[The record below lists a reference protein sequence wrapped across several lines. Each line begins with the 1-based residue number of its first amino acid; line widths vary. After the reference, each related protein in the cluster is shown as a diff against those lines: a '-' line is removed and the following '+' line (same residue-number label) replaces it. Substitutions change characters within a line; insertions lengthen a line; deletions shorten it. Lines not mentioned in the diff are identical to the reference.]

1 LIKKTNKAMISN
13 AFTTKFILTAAGL
26 FFVLAVRAQTR
37 INGEVTGPL
46 GDAVPGAHVR
56 IKGFRSGTV
65 ADSLGKFDFTT
76 TQRGSQTLIV
86 SSLGFKAHQQPI
98 SITDSTL
105 TLSITLDDA
114 VNTLE
119 AVTVSA
125 GSFEASDKAKG
136 ASLTPIDA
144 YTVAGNGGDISNALR
159 SLPGAQQVGER
170 EGLFVRGGTN
180 DETRM
185 FVDGTLMKNP
195 NYAAVPGIMQPAR
208 INLFL
213 FKGVLFN
220 TGGYSALYG
229 QAMSSA
235 LILESIDLPEKS
247 SANFSV
253 FPSNLGAGFQHLSGS
268 GRSSYGGGLAYSNQR
283 LYNHVVPQRPDYYHG
298 PEYAS
303 ANANIRFKTGKTGM
317 LKGYIAFA
325 ESNIGMRNPDI
336 DSSSLRSGFRLKN
349 PNIYGTVSYRT
360 DLGNDWRLDAGIA
373 YTFDKNIVHNRLLS
387 ASSESVTIPYAPFS
401 SKNSDI
407 TLRSHFA
414 QGRAVLTRNF
424 DRNQALRFGGETFY
438 FHDVQ
443 DYNGA
448 VMPLRDQLSAFFIES
463 DLHIGEHIAFRP
475 GLRGEYS
482 SLLHKAVIAPRASL
496 GYRLGTGSQLNLAYG
511 VFYQKPDNRYL
522 FQNRHLGFSRSEHY
536 VLNYSKKANN
546 RFFRTEIYYKKYQ
559 DLVKTFPGTTLG
571 GEGYAQG
578 LELFWRDKKTVR
590 NLDYWLTYTYLDTK
604 RDYLDY
610 PQRIRPSFT
619 SPHTFT
625 IAVKRFFQGIS
636 TNVNVSYSHAAGRP
650 YYDIRPG
657 SDAGTRIYDSGT
669 ARPYNVL
676 NLHVSK
682 MMTFFKKSK
691 FRDYSGFAI
700 GANNVLG
707 TRQVFGYN
715 YAYNGQ
721 FRTPVTLPATRFYFV
736 GVFMSL
742 GIDRTEDLLDGS

>member
-1 LIKKTNKAMISN
+1 MISN

-26 FFVLAVRAQTR
+26 FFALAVRAQTR

-46 GDAVPGAHVR
+46 GEAVPGAHVR
-56 IKGFRSGTV
+56 IKGSRSGAV

-76 TQRGSQTLIV
+76 TQRGTQTLIV
-86 SSLGFKAHQQPI
+86 SSLGFKTQQQPI
-98 SITDSTL
+98 SIADSTL

-114 VNTLE
+114 ANTLD

-195 NYAAVPGIMQPAR
+195 NYASVPGIMQPAR

-253 FPSNLGAGFQHLSGS
+253 FPSNLGAGFQHLSKS

-283 LYNHVVPQRPDYYHG
+283 LYNRVVPQRPDYYHG
-298 PEYAS
+298 PEYTS
-303 ANANIRFKTGKTGM
+303 ANANIRLKTGKNGM
-317 LKGYIAFA
+317 FKGYIAFA
-325 ESNIGMRNPDI
+325 ESNIGMRNPDV
-336 DSSSLRSGFRLKN
+336 DSSSLRSSFRLEN

-360 DLGNDWRLDAGIA
+360 DLGNDWRLDAGMA
-373 YTFDKNIVHNRLLS
+373 YTFDKNRVHNRLLS
-387 ASSESVTIPYAPFS
+387 ENSEPVALPNAPFS
-401 SKNSDI
+401 TKNSDI

-414 QGRAVLTRNF
+414 QGRAVLTRDF

-438 FHDVQ
+438 FYDVQ
-443 DYNGA
+443 DYNGT
-448 VMPLRDQLSAFFIES
+448 VTPLRDQLSAVFIET
-463 DLHIGEHIAFRP
+463 DLHIGEHLAFRP
-475 GLRGEYS
+475 GLRAEYS
-482 SLLHKAVIAPRASL
+482 SLLNKAVVAPRASL

-511 VFYQKPDNRYL
+511 VFYQKPENRYL
-522 FQNRHLGFSRSEHY
+522 FQNRQLGFSRSAHY

-546 RFFRTEIYYKKYQ
+546 RFFRTEIYYKKYK
-559 DLVKTFPGTTLG
+559 DLVRTFPGTTLG

-657 SDAGTRIYDSGT
+657 GDAGTRIYDSGT

-682 MMTFFKKSK
+682 MMTFFKKSRIK
-691 FRDYSGFAI
+691 DYSGFAF

-742 GIDRTEDLLDGS
+742 GIDRTEDLLNQNQ

>member
-1 LIKKTNKAMISN
+1 MISN
-13 AFTTKFILTAAGL
+13 AFTSRLILTAGSLLVAFAAL
-26 FFVLAVRAQTR
+26 AQTR
-37 INGEVTGPL
+37 IKGEVTSPL
-46 GDAVPGAHVR
+46 GEPVPGAHVR
-56 IKGFRSGTV
+56 IKGSPSGSV

-76 TQRGSQTLIV
+76 ARRGSQTLLV
-86 SSLGFKAHQQPI
+86 SSLGFKTSQQPV
-98 SITDSTL
+98 TLADSAI

-114 VNTLE
+114 ANTLE
-119 AVTVSA
+119 AVTISA

-170 EGLFVRGGTN
+170 EGLFVRGGTS

-195 NYAAVPGIMQPAR
+195 NYASVPGIMQPAR

-253 FPSNLGAGFQHLSGS
+253 FPSNLGAGFQHLSKS
-268 GRSSYGGGLAYSNQR
+268 GRSSYGGGLAYSNQA
-283 LYNHVVPQRPDYYHG
+283 LYNKLVPQRPDYYRG
-298 PEYAS
+298 PEYTS
-303 ANANIRFKTGKTGM
+303 ANANIRLKTGKTGM
-317 LKGYIAFA
+317 LKGYVAFA
-325 ESNIGMRNPDI
+325 ESNIGMRNPDV
-336 DSSSLRSGFRLKN
+336 DSASLRSDFRLKN
-349 PNIYGTVSYRT
+349 PNIYGTISYRT
-360 DLGNDWRLDAGIA
+360 DIGTDWRLDAGIA
-373 YTFDKNIVHNRLLS
+373 YTFDKNTIRNRLLS
-387 ASSESVTIPYAPFS
+387 ERDEPVSSPIAPFAA
-401 SKNSDI
+401 KNSDI

-414 QGRAVLTRNF
+414 QGRAVLTRSF
-424 DRNQALRFGGETFY
+424 ERNQALRFGGETFY

-443 DYNGA
+443 YYNGLA
-448 VMPLRDQLSAFFIES
+448 TPLHDQLSAVFVETDIH
-463 DLHIGEHIAFRP
+463 LGEHVALRP

-482 SLLHKAVIAPRASL
+482 SLLRKAVLAPRASV
-496 GYRLGTGSQLNLAYG
+496 GYRLGVGSQLNLAYG
-511 VFYQKPDNRYL
+511 VFYQKPENRYL
-522 FQNRHLGFSRSEHY
+522 FQTRQLGFSRAEHY

-546 RFFRTEIYYKKYQ
+546 RFFRTEVYYKKYRN
-559 DLVKTFPGTTLG
+559 LVKTFPGISLNG
-571 GEGYAQG
+571 NGYAQG
-578 LELFWRDKKTVR
+578 LEIFWRDKKTVR

-604 RDYLDY
+604 RNYLDY
-610 PQRIRPSFT
+610 PESIRPSFT

-625 IAVKRFFQGIS
+625 IAVKRFFQEIS
-636 TNVNVSYSHAAGRP
+636 TNVNVSYSYAAGRP
-650 YYDIRPG
+650 YYDIRAG
-657 SDAGTRIYDSGT
+657 SGDGTRIYDSGT

-682 MMTFFKKSK
+682 MMSFFKKSK
-691 FRDYSGFAI
+691 FKDYSGVAF
-700 GANNVLG
+700 GANNILG
-707 TRQVFGYN
+707 TKQVFGYN
-715 YAYNGQ
+715 YAYNGN
-721 FRTPVTLPATRFYFV
+721 FKTPITLPATRFFFV

-742 GIDRTEDLLDGS
+742 GIDRTEDLLDQSQ

>member
-1 LIKKTNKAMISN
+1 MISN
-13 AFTTKFILTAAGL
+13 AFTTKLILTATGL
-26 FFVLAVRAQTR
+26 LFALAAPAQTR
-37 INGEVTGPL
+37 ITGEVMGPL

-56 IKGFRSGTV
+56 MKGPRVGTV

-76 TQRGSQTLIV
+76 TLRGSQTLIV
-86 SSLGFKAHQQPI
+86 SSLGFKTYQQTVT
-98 SITDSTL
+98 ITDSTL

-114 VNTLE
+114 AKNLD

-159 SLPGAQQVGER
+159 ALPGAQQVGER

-180 DETRM
+180 EETRM

-195 NYAAVPGIMQPAR
+195 NYATVPGIMQPAR

-247 SANFSV
+247 SANFSL
-253 FPSNLGAGFQHLSGS
+253 FPSNLGAGFQHLSKS

-283 LYNHVVPQRPDYYHG
+283 LYNKVVPQRPDYYRG
-298 PEYAS
+298 PEYTS
-303 ANANIRFKTGKTGM
+303 ANANIRLKAGKTGM
-317 LKGYIAFA
+317 LKAYVAFA
-325 ESNIGMRNPDI
+325 ESNIGMRNPDV
-336 DSSSLRSGFRLKN
+336 DSASLRSDFRLKN

-360 DLGNDWRLDAGIA
+360 DLGTDWRLDAGIA
-373 YTFDKNIVHNRLLS
+373 YTFDKNTVHNRLLS
-387 ASSESVTIPYAPFS
+387 GNSEPVAIPYDPFS
-401 SKNSDI
+401 TKNNDI

-424 DRNQALRFGGETFY
+424 DRDQALRFGGETFY

-448 VMPLRDQLSAFFIES
+448 VIPLNDQLSAVFVES
-463 DLHIGEHIAFRP
+463 DLHIGEHLAFRP

-482 SLLHKAVIAPRASL
+482 SFLRKAVIAPRASL
-496 GYRLGTGSQLNLAYG
+496 GYRLGIGSQLNLAYG
-511 VFYQKPDNRYL
+511 VFYQKPENPYL
-522 FQNRHLGFSRSEHY
+522 FQNQHLGFSRSEHY

-546 RFFRTEIYYKKYQ
+546 RFFRTEVYYKRYR
-559 DLVKTFPGTTLG
+559 DLVTTFPGITLG
-571 GEGYAQG
+571 GDGHAQG

-604 RDYLDY
+604 RKYLDY
-610 PQRIRPSFT
+610 PQQIRPSFT

-625 IAVKRFFQGIS
+625 VAVKRFFQGIS
-636 TNVNVSYSHAAGRP
+636 TNVNVSYSYAAGRP
-650 YYDIRPG
+650 YYDIRAG

-669 ARPYNVL
+669 TRPYNVL

-682 MMTFFKKSK
+682 MMTFFRKSK
-691 FRDYSGFAI
+691 FKDYSGFAF

-742 GIDRTEDLLDGS
+742 GIDRTEDLLDQSQ

>member
-1 LIKKTNKAMISN
+1 MISN
-13 AFTTKFILTAAGL
+13 AFKTRFILTAAGL

-46 GDAVPGAHVR
+46 GEAVPGAHVR
-56 IKGFRSGTV
+56 IKGSRYGAV
-65 ADSLGKFDFTT
+65 VDSLGKFDFTT
-76 TQRGSQTLIV
+76 TQRGTQTLIV
-86 SSLGFKAHQQPI
+86 SSLGFKTQQQPI
-98 SITDSTL
+98 SIGDSTL

-114 VNTLE
+114 ANTLD

-195 NYAAVPGIMQPAR
+195 NYASVPGIMQPAR

-247 SANFSV
+247 SANFSL
-253 FPSNLGAGFQHLSGS
+253 FPSNLGAGFQHLSKS

-283 LYNHVVPQRPDYYHG
+283 LYNRVVPQRPDYYHG
-298 PEYAS
+298 PEYTS
-303 ANANIRFKTGKTGM
+303 ANANIRLKTGKNGM
-317 LKGYIAFA
+317 FKGYIAFA
-325 ESNIGMRNPDI
+325 ESNIGMRNPDV
-336 DSSSLRSGFRLKN
+336 DSSSLRSSFRLEN

-360 DLGNDWRLDAGIA
+360 DLGNDWRLDAGMA
-373 YTFDKNIVHNRLLS
+373 YTFDKNRVHNRLLS
-387 ASSESVTIPYAPFS
+387 ENSEPVALPNAPFS
-401 SKNSDI
+401 TKNSDI

-414 QGRAVLTRNF
+414 QGRAVLTRDF

-438 FHDVQ
+438 FYDVQ
-443 DYNGA
+443 DYNGT
-448 VMPLRDQLSAFFIES
+448 VTPLRDQLSAVFIET
-463 DLHIGEHIAFRP
+463 DLHIGEHLAFRP
-475 GLRGEYS
+475 GLRAEYS
-482 SLLHKAVIAPRASL
+482 SLLNKAVVAPRASL

-511 VFYQKPDNRYL
+511 VFYQKPENRYL
-522 FQNRHLGFSRSEHY
+522 FQNRQLGFSRSAHY

-546 RFFRTEIYYKKYQ
+546 RFFRTEIYYKKYK
-559 DLVKTFPGTTLG
+559 DLVRTFPGTTLG

-657 SDAGTRIYDSGT
+657 GDAGTRIYDSGT

-682 MMTFFKKSK
+682 MMTFFKKSRIK
-691 FRDYSGFAI
+691 DYSGFAF

-742 GIDRTEDLLDGS
+742 GIDRTEDLLNQNQ

>member
-1 LIKKTNKAMISN
+1 MISN
-13 AFTTKFILTAAGL
+13 AFTTKLIMTACGL
-26 FFVLAVRAQTR
+26 LLALAVQAQTHIR
-37 INGEVTGPL
+37 GEVTGPL
-46 GDAVPGAHVR
+46 GEAVPGAGIR
-56 IKGFRSGTV
+56 IKGSRTGTV
-65 ADSLGKFDFTT
+65 ADSLGHFDFTT
-76 TQRGSQTLIV
+76 TQRGNQTLLV
-86 SSLGFKAHQQPI
+86 SSLGFKTHQQSI
-98 SITDSTL
+98 SLTDSAL
-105 TLSITLDDA
+105 AISITLDDA
-114 VNTLE
+114 ANTLD

-170 EGLFVRGGTN
+170 EGLFVRGGTS

-195 NYAAVPGIMQPAR
+195 NYASVPGIMQPAR

-253 FPSNLGAGFQHLSGS
+253 FPSNLGAGFQHLSKS
-268 GRSSYGGGLAYSNQR
+268 GRNSYGGGLAYSNQQ
-283 LYNHVVPQRPDYYHG
+283 LYNKVVPQRPDYYHG
-298 PEYAS
+298 PKYTS
-303 ANANIRFKTGKTGM
+303 ANANIRVKTGKTGII
-317 LKGYIAFA
+317 KGYFAYA
-325 ESNIGMRNPDI
+325 ESNIGMRNPDV
-336 DSSSLRSGFRLKN
+336 DSAALRSDFRLSN

-360 DLGNDWRLDAGIA
+360 DLGTDWRLDAGIA
-373 YTFDKNIVHNRLLS
+373 YTFDKNTVHNRLLDENGEPVATS
-387 ASSESVTIPYAPFS
+387 HAPFS
-401 SKNSDI
+401 AKNSNI
-407 TLRSHFA
+407 ILRSHFA
-414 QGRAVLTRNF
+414 QARAVLTRYF
-424 DRNQALRFGGETFY
+424 EENQALRFGGETFY
-438 FHDVQ
+438 FRDVQ
-443 DYNGA
+443 EYNGTPA
-448 VMPLRDQLSAFFIES
+448 LLRDQLSAVFVES
-463 DLHIGEHIAFRP
+463 DLHVGEHVAFRP
-475 GLRGEYS
+475 GLRAEYS
-482 SLLHKAVIAPRASL
+482 SLLRKAVIAPRASL
-496 GYRLGTGSQLNLAYG
+496 GYRLGNGSQLNLAYG
-511 VFYQKPDNRYL
+511 IFYQKPENRYL
-522 FQNRHLGFSRSEHY
+522 FQNRSLGFSRADHY
-536 VLNYSKKANN
+536 VLNYSRKANN
-546 RFFRTEIYYKKYQ
+546 RFFRTEVYYKKYR
-559 DLVKTFPGTTLG
+559 DLVKSYPGISLG
-571 GEGYAQG
+571 GDGYAQG
-578 LELFWRDKKTVR
+578 MELFWRDKKTVR

-604 RDYLDY
+604 RHYLDY
-610 PQRIRPSFT
+610 PERIRPSFT

-636 TNVNVSYSHAAGRP
+636 TNVNVSYSYAAGRP
-650 YYDIRPG
+650 YYDIRTG

-691 FRDYSGFAI
+691 FRDYSGFAF

-707 TRQVFGYN
+707 AKQVFGYN
-715 YAYNGQ
+715 YAYNGL
-721 FRTPVTLPATRFYFV
+721 FKTPITLPATRFYFI

-742 GIDRTEDLLDGS
+742 GIDRTEDLLDQNP

>member
-1 LIKKTNKAMISN
+1 MISN
-13 AFTTKFILTAAGL
+13 AFTTRLIMTAFGL
-26 FFVLAVRAQTR
+26 LFALAAHAQTR
-37 INGEVTGPL
+37 IRGEITGAL
-46 GDAVPGAHVR
+46 GEPIPGAGIR
-56 IKGFRSGTV
+56 IKGSRTGTV
-65 ADSLGKFDFTT
+65 ADSLGHFDFTA
-76 TQRGSQTLIV
+76 TQRGNQTLLV
-86 SSLGFKAHQQPI
+86 SSLGFKTHQQPI
-98 SITDSTL
+98 SLTDSAL
-105 TLSITLDDA
+105 VLSIILEDAANSLD
-114 VNTLE
+114 

-170 EGLFVRGGTN
+170 EGLFVRGGTS

-195 NYAAVPGIMQPAR
+195 NYASVPGIMQPAR

-253 FPSNLGAGFQHLSGS
+253 FPSNLGAGFQHLSKS
-268 GRSSYGGGLAYSNQR
+268 GRSSYGGGIAYSNQR
-283 LYNHVVPQRPDYYHG
+283 LYNKVVPQRPDYYRG
-298 PEYAS
+298 PEYTS
-303 ANANIRFKTGKTGM
+303 ANANFRAKTGKTGII
-317 LKGYIAFA
+317 KGYVAYA
-325 ESNIGMRNPDI
+325 KSNIGMRNPDV
-336 DSSSLRSGFRLKN
+336 DSAALRADFRLSN

-360 DLGNDWRLDAGIA
+360 DLGTDWRLDAGVA
-373 YTFDKNIVHNRLLS
+373 YTFDRNTVQNRLLGENDEPIAVS
-387 ASSESVTIPYAPFS
+387 NAPFS
-401 SKNSDI
+401 TKNSDI

-414 QGRAVLTRNF
+414 QGRAVLTRHF
-424 DRNQALRFGGETFY
+424 DGNQALRFGGETFY
-438 FHDVQ
+438 FRDVQ
-443 DYNGA
+443 EYNGA
-448 VMPLRDQLSAFFIES
+448 PTPLRDQLSAVFVES
-463 DLHIGEHIAFRP
+463 DLHIGEHVAFRP
-475 GLRGEYS
+475 GLRAEYS

-496 GYRLGTGSQLNLAYG
+496 GYRLGNGSQLNLAYG
-511 VFYQKPDNRYL
+511 IFYQKPENRYL
-522 FQNRHLGFSRSEHY
+522 FQNRSLGFSRAEHY
-536 VLNYSKKANN
+536 VLNYSRKANN
-546 RFFRTEIYYKKYQ
+546 RFFRTEVYYKKYR
-559 DLVKTFPGTTLG
+559 DLVKTWPGISLG
-571 GEGYAQG
+571 GDGYAQG

-604 RDYLDY
+604 REYLDY
-610 PQRIRPSFT
+610 PGRIRPSFT

-636 TNVNVSYSHAAGRP
+636 TNVNVSYSYAAGRP
-650 YYDIRPG
+650 YYDIRAG

-691 FRDYSGFAI
+691 FRDYSGFAF
-700 GANNVLG
+700 GANNLLG
-707 TRQVFGYN
+707 AKQVFGYN

-721 FRTPVTLPATRFYFV
+721 FKTPITLPATRFYFI

-742 GIDRTEDLLDGS
+742 GIDRTQDLLDQSSGI

>member
-1 LIKKTNKAMISN
+1 MISN
-13 AFTTKFILTAAGL
+13 AFTTKLILIAGGLLFALAAG
-26 FFVLAVRAQTR
+26 AQAR
-37 INGEVTGPL
+37 INGEVMGPL
-46 GDAVPGAHVR
+46 GEAVPGAHIR
-56 IKGFRSGTV
+56 MKGSQSGVV
-65 ADSLGKFDFTT
+65 ADSLGKFDFVTT
-76 TQRGSQTLIV
+76 RRGNQTLVV
-86 SSLGFKAHQQPI
+86 SSVGFKTYQQ
-98 SITDSTL
+98 TLVVADSTI

-114 VNTLE
+114 ANTLE

-170 EGLFVRGGTN
+170 EGLFVRGGTS

-195 NYAAVPGIMQPAR
+195 NYASVPGIMQPAR

-253 FPSNLGAGFQHLSGS
+253 FPSNLGAGFQHLSKS
-268 GRSSYGGGLAYSNQR
+268 GRSSYGGGLAYSNQG
-283 LYNHVVPQRPDYYHG
+283 LYNKVVPQRPDYYHG
-298 PEYAS
+298 PEYKS

-317 LKGYIAFA
+317 VKGYVAFA
-325 ESNIGMRNPDI
+325 ESNIGMRNPDT
-336 DSSSLRSGFRLKN
+336 DSSSLRSDFRLKN

-360 DLGNDWRLDAGIA
+360 DLGTDWRLDAGMA
-373 YTFDKNIVHNRLLS
+373 YTFDKNSLQNRLLS
-387 ASSESVTIPYAPFS
+387 GNNEPIALPYAPFS
-401 SKNSDI
+401 AKNNDI

-414 QGRAVLTRNF
+414 QGRAVLTRSF
-424 DRNQALRFGGETFY
+424 ERNQAFRLGGETFY

-443 DYNGA
+443 HYNGTA
-448 VMPLRDQLSAFFIES
+448 MKLRDQLSAFFIEG
-463 DLHIGEHIAFRP
+463 DIHLGEHLAFRP

-482 SLLHKAVIAPRASL
+482 SLLRKAAVAPRASL
-496 GYRLGTGSQLNLAYG
+496 GYRVATGSQLNLAYG
-511 VFYQKPDNRYL
+511 IFYQKPENRYL
-522 FQNRHLGFSRSEHY
+522 VQNERLGFSRSEHY

-546 RFFRTEIYYKKYQ
+546 RFFRTEVYYKKYRN
-559 DLVKTFPGTTLG
+559 LVRTFPDITLG
-571 GEGYAQG
+571 GDGYAKG
-578 LELFWRDKKTVR
+578 LEVFWRDKKTVR

-604 RDYLDY
+604 RNYLDY
-610 PQRIRPSFT
+610 PEGIRPSFT

-636 TNVNVSYSHAAGRP
+636 TNVNVSYSYAAGRP
-650 YYDIRPG
+650 YYDIRAG
-657 SDAGTRIYDSGT
+657 GDAGTRIYDSGT

-682 MMTFFKKSK
+682 MMSFFRKSK
-691 FRDYSGFAI
+691 FRDYSGFAF
-700 GANNVLG
+700 GANNILG
-707 TRQVFGYN
+707 TKQIFGYN
-715 YAYNGQ
+715 YAYNGN
-721 FRTPVTLPATRFYFV
+721 FKTPVTLPATRFYFV

-742 GIDRTEDLLDGS
+742 GIDRTEDLLDQSQ

>member
-1 LIKKTNKAMISN
+1 LVKKTNKAMISN
-13 AFTTKFILTAAGL
+13 AFTIKLIVTAAGL
-26 FFVLAVRAQTR
+26 LFALAVRAQTR
-37 INGEVTGPL
+37 ITGEVMGPL
-46 GDAVPGAHVR
+46 GEAVPGAHVR
-56 IKGFRSGTV
+56 MKGSRAGTM
-65 ADSLGKFDFTT
+65 ADSLGKFDFST
-76 TQRGSQTLIV
+76 TQRGNQTLIV
-86 SSLGFKAHQQPI
+86 SSLGFKTHQQTVT
-98 SITDSTL
+98 ITDSTL
-105 TLSITLDDA
+105 TLSITLDEA
-114 VNTLE
+114 TNTLD

-180 DETRM
+180 EETRM

-195 NYAAVPGIMQPAR
+195 NYASVPGIMQPAR

-247 SANFSV
+247 SANFSI
-253 FPSNLGAGFQHLSGS
+253 FPSNLGAGFQHLSKS

-283 LYNHVVPQRPDYYHG
+283 LYNKVVPQRPDYYRG
-298 PEYAS
+298 PEYTS
-303 ANANIRFKTGKTGM
+303 ANVNIRLKTGKTGI
-317 LKGYIAFA
+317 LKGYAAFA
-325 ESNIGMRNPDI
+325 ESNIGMRNPDV
-336 DSSSLRSGFRLKN
+336 DSSLLRSDFRLKN

-360 DLGNDWRLDAGIA
+360 DLGTDWRLDAGVA
-373 YTFDKNIVHNRLLS
+373 YTFDRNTIHNRLLS
-387 ASSESVTIPYAPFS
+387 GNSETVAIPYAPFS
-401 SKNSDI
+401 TKNNDI
-407 TLRSHFA
+407 TVRSHFA

-438 FHDVQ
+438 FRDVQ
-443 DYNGA
+443 DYNGT
-448 VMPLRDQLSAFFIES
+448 VMPLGDQLSAVFVES
-463 DLHIGEHIAFRP
+463 DFHIGEHLAFRP

-482 SLLHKAVIAPRASL
+482 SLLRKAVIAPRASL
-496 GYRLGTGSQLNLAYG
+496 GYRLGIGSQLNLAYG
-511 VFYQKPDNRYL
+511 VFYQKPENRYL
-522 FQNRHLGFSRSEHY
+522 FQNRELGFSRSEHY

-546 RFFRTEIYYKKYQ
+546 RFFRTEVYYKKYR
-559 DLVKTFPGTTLG
+559 DLVTTFPGIALG
-571 GEGYAQG
+571 GGGYAKG

-604 RDYLDY
+604 RKYLDY
-610 PQRIRPSFT
+610 PQQISPSFT

-625 IAVKRFFQGIS
+625 IAIKRFFQGIS
-636 TNVNVSYSHAAGRP
+636 TNVNVSYSYAAGRP
-650 YYDIRPG
+650 YYDIRAG

-669 ARPYNVL
+669 TQPYNVL

-682 MMTFFKKSK
+682 MMSFFRKSK
-691 FRDYSGFAI
+691 FKDYSGFAF

-721 FRTPVTLPATRFYFV
+721 FRTPVTLPATRFYFI

>member
-1 LIKKTNKAMISN
+1 MISN
-13 AFTTKFILTAAGL
+13 AFTTKLILIAGSLLLALAA
-26 FFVLAVRAQTR
+26 RAQIR
-37 INGEVTGPL
+37 IHGEVTGPL
-46 GDAVPGAHVR
+46 GEAIPGAHVR
-56 IKGFRSGTV
+56 IKGAQSGTV
-65 ADSLGKFDFTT
+65 ADSLGRFDFVTT
-76 TQRGSQTLIV
+76 RRGNQTLIV
-86 SSLGFKAHQQPI
+86 SSIGFKTHQQ
-98 SITDSTL
+98 TLTLADSAI

-159 SLPGAQQVGER
+159 TLPGAQQVGER
-170 EGLFVRGGTN
+170 EGLFVRGGTS

-195 NYAAVPGIMQPAR
+195 NYASVPGIMQPAR

-253 FPSNLGAGFQHLSGS
+253 FPSNLGAGFQHLSQS
-268 GRSSYGGGLAYSNQR
+268 GRSSYGGGLAYSNQG
-283 LYNHVVPQRPDYYHG
+283 LYNKVVPQRPDYYHG
-298 PEYAS
+298 PEYLS

-317 LKGYIAFA
+317 LKGYLAFA
-325 ESNIGMRNPDI
+325 ESNIGMRNADT
-336 DSSSLRSGFRLKN
+336 DSVALRSDFRLKN
-349 PNIYGTVSYRT
+349 PNIYVTMSYRT
-360 DLGNDWRLDAGIA
+360 DLGPNWRLDAGIA
-373 YTFDKNIVHNRLLS
+373 YTFDKNDLHNRLLNGS
-387 ASSESVTIPYAPFS
+387 NETVTIPYGPFPA
-401 SKNSDI
+401 KNSDI

-414 QGRAVLTRNF
+414 QGRAVFTRSF

-443 DYNGA
+443 HYDGTKT
-448 VMPLRDQLSAFFIES
+448 VLRDQLSAVFIEG
-463 DLHIGEHIAFRP
+463 DIHLGEHMAFRP

-482 SLLHKAVIAPRASL
+482 SLLRKAVVAPRASL
-496 GYRLGTGSQLNLAYG
+496 GYRLAAGSQLNLAYG
-511 VFYQKPDNRYL
+511 VFYQKPENRYL
-522 FQNRHLGFSRSEHY
+522 FQNQELGFSRSEHY
-536 VLNYSKKANN
+536 VLNYSRKVNN
-546 RFFRTEIYYKKYQ
+546 RFFRTEVYYKKYRN
-559 DLVKTFPGTTLG
+559 LVKTFPGVSLG
-571 GEGYAQG
+571 GDGYAQG

-604 RDYLDY
+604 RNYLDY
-610 PQRIRPSFT
+610 PESIRPSFT

-636 TNVNVSYSHAAGRP
+636 TNVNVSYSYAAGRP
-650 YYDIRPG
+650 YYGIRTG
-657 SDAGTRIYDSGT
+657 GDAGTRIYDSGT

-691 FRDYSGFAI
+691 FKDYSGFAF

-707 TRQVFGYN
+707 SKQVFGYN

-721 FRTPVTLPATRFYFV
+721 FKTPITLPATRFYFV

-742 GIDRTEDLLDGS
+742 GIDRTEDLLDQSR

>member
-1 LIKKTNKAMISN
+1 MISN
-13 AFTTKFILTAAGL
+13 AITTKRILTAAGL
-26 FFVLAVRAQTR
+26 FFALAVRAQTR

-46 GDAVPGAHVR
+46 GEAVPGAHVG
-56 IKGFRSGTV
+56 IKGARSGAV
-65 ADSLGKFDFTT
+65 ADSLGKFRFTT
-76 TQRGSQTLIV
+76 TQRGSQTLVV
-86 SSLGFKAHQQPI
+86 SSLGFKTQQQTI
-98 SITDSTL
+98 NLTDSTL
-105 TLSITLDDA
+105 TLSITLENA

-119 AVTVSA
+119 TVTISA

-159 SLPGAQQVGER
+159 SLPGAQQIGER

-195 NYAAVPGIMQPAR
+195 NYAPVPGIMQPAR

-220 TGGYSALYG
+220 TAGYSALYG

-247 SANFSV
+247 SANFSI
-253 FPSNLGAGFQHLSGS
+253 FPSNLGTGFQHLSKS

-298 PEYAS
+298 PEYTS

-317 LKGYIAFA
+317 LKGYIAYA

-336 DSSSLRSGFRLKN
+336 DSSSLRSDFRLKN
-349 PNIYGTVSYRT
+349 PNVYGTVSYRT
-360 DLGNDWRLDAGIA
+360 DLGTDWRLDAGIA
-373 YTFDKNIVHNRLLS
+373 YTFDKNIARNRLLS
-387 ASSESVTIPYAPFS
+387 ENSEPITLSYAPFS
-401 SKNSDI
+401 NKNSDI
-407 TLRSHFA
+407 TLRSQFA

-424 DRNQALRFGGETFY
+424 ERNQALRFGGETFY
-438 FHDVQ
+438 FRDIQ
-443 DYNGA
+443 DYNGTII
-448 VMPLRDQLSAFFIES
+448 PLRDWLSAVFVES
-463 DLHIGEHIAFRP
+463 DLHIGEHLAFRP

-482 SLLHKAVIAPRASL
+482 SLLRKAVVAPRASL

-511 VFYQKPDNRYL
+511 VFYQKPENRYL
-522 FQNRHLGFSRSEHY
+522 FQNRQLGFSRSVHY

-546 RFFRTEIYYKKYQ
+546 RFFRTEVYYKKYK
-559 DLVKTFPGTTLG
+559 DLVRTYPGVALG
-571 GEGYAQG
+571 GDGYAQG

-604 RDYLDY
+604 RDYLNY
-610 PQRIRPSFT
+610 PQSIRPSFA

-625 IAVKRFFQGIS
+625 IAVKRFFQGIAA
-636 TNVNVSYSHAAGRP
+636 NVNVSYSYAGGRP
-650 YYDIRPG
+650 YYDIRASG
-657 SDAGTRIYDSGT
+657 DAGTRIYDSGS
-669 ARPYNVL
+669 AHPYNVL

-682 MMTFFKKSK
+682 MMTFFRKSK
-691 FRDYSGFAI
+691 FRDYSGFAF

-715 YAYNGQ
+715 YSYNGQ
-721 FRTPVTLPATRFYFV
+721 FRTPVTLPATRFYFL

>member
-1 LIKKTNKAMISN
+1 MTSN
-13 AFTTKFILTAAGL
+13 ALTIKLIVTAAGL
-26 FFVLAVRAQTR
+26 LLSLAVRAQSR
-37 INGEVTGPL
+37 INGEVTGML
-46 GDAVPGAHVR
+46 GEAIPGAHVR
-56 IKGFRSGTV
+56 LKGSRSGAV
-65 ADSLGKFDFTT
+65 ADSLGKFNFLT
-76 TQRGSQTLIV
+76 TQRGNQTLIV
-86 SSLGFKAHQQPI
+86 TSLGFKTHQQTI

-114 VNTLE
+114 VNTLD

-195 NYAAVPGIMQPAR
+195 NYASVPGIMQPAR

-253 FPSNLGAGFQHLSGS
+253 FPSNLGAGFQHLSKA

-283 LYNHVVPQRPDYYHG
+283 FYNSVVPQRPDYYHG

-303 ANANIRFKTGKTGM
+303 ANANVRLKTGKTGM
-317 LKGYIAFA
+317 VKGYVAYA
-325 ESNIGMRNPDI
+325 QSNIGMRNPDI
-336 DSSSLRSGFRLKN
+336 DSSSLRSDFRLKN
-349 PNIYGTVSYRT
+349 PNMYGTVSYRT
-360 DLGNDWRLDAGIA
+360 DLGTEWRLDAGIA
-373 YTFDKNIVHNRLLS
+373 YTFDKNTVHNRLLS
-387 ASSESVTIPYAPFS
+387 VNSELIALPYAPFS
-401 SKNSDI
+401 TKNGDI

-414 QGRAVLTRNF
+414 QVRAVLTRHF
-424 DRNQALRFGGETFY
+424 DGNQALRFGGETFF

-443 DYNGA
+443 EYNGTTTL
-448 VMPLRDQLSAFFIES
+448 LRDQLSAVFIES
-463 DLHIGEHIAFRP
+463 DLHLGEHLAFRP

-482 SLLHKAVIAPRASL
+482 SLLRKAVIAPRASL
-496 GYRLGTGSQLNLAYG
+496 GYRLGTAGQLNLAYG
-511 VFYQKPDNRYL
+511 IFYQKPENRYL
-522 FQNRHLGFSRSEHY
+522 FQSQQLGFSRSEHY

-546 RFFRTEIYYKKYQ
+546 RLFRTEVYYKKYRS
-559 DLVKTFPGTTLG
+559 LVKTDPGVTLG
-571 GEGYAQG
+571 GDGYAQG
-578 LELFWRDKKTVR
+578 LEIFWRDKKTVR

-610 PQRIRPSFT
+610 PQSIRPSFT

-636 TNVNVSYSHAAGRP
+636 TNVNVSYSYAAGRP
-650 YYDIRPG
+650 YYDIRPA
-657 SDAGTRIYDSGT
+657 SDAGSHIYDSGT
-669 ARPYNVL
+669 TRPYNVL

-682 MMTFFKKSK
+682 MMTFFRKSK
-691 FRDYSGFAI
+691 FRDYSGFAF
-700 GANNVLG
+700 GANNLLG

-715 YAYNGQ
+715 YSYNGQ
-721 FRTPVTLPATRFYFV
+721 FRAPVTLPATRFYFL

-742 GIDRTEDLLDGS
+742 GIDRTEDLLDQNQ

>member
-1 LIKKTNKAMISN
+1 MISN
-13 AFTTKFILTAAGL
+13 VFTSRLILTAGGL
-26 FFVLAVRAQTR
+26 LVAFAALAQAR

-46 GDAVPGAHVR
+46 GEPIPGAQVR
-56 IKGFRSGTV
+56 IKGSPSGAV
-65 ADSLGKFDFTT
+65 ADSLGKFDFITT
-76 TQRGSQTLIV
+76 RRGSQTLLV
-86 SSLGFKAHQQPI
+86 SSLGFKTYQQPVTLADS
-98 SITDSTL
+98 SI

-114 VNTLE
+114 ANTLE
-119 AVTVSA
+119 AVTISA

-195 NYAAVPGIMQPAR
+195 NYASVPGIMQPAR

-253 FPSNLGAGFQHLSGS
+253 FPSNLGAGFQHLSKS
-268 GRSSYGGGLAYSNQR
+268 GRSSYGGGLAYSNQG
-283 LYNHVVPQRPDYYHG
+283 LYNKVVPQRPDYYRG
-298 PEYAS
+298 PEYTS
-303 ANANIRFKTGKTGM
+303 ANANIRLKTGKTGM
-317 LKGYIAFA
+317 LKGYVAFA
-325 ESNIGMRNPDI
+325 ESNIGMRNPDV
-336 DSSSLRSGFRLKN
+336 DSASLRSDFRLKN
-349 PNIYGTVSYRT
+349 PNIYGTISYRT
-360 DLGNDWRLDAGIA
+360 DIGTDWRLDAGIA
-373 YTFDKNIVHNRLLS
+373 YTFDKNTIRNRLLGERDEPVS
-387 ASSESVTIPYAPFS
+387 IPFAPFAA
-401 SKNSDI
+401 KNSDI
-407 TLRSHFA
+407 TLRSRFA
-414 QGRAVLTRNF
+414 QGRAVLTRSF
-424 DRNQALRFGGETFY
+424 ERSQALRFGGETFY
-438 FHDVQ
+438 FNDTQ
-443 DYNGA
+443 IYNGA
-448 VMPLRDQLSAFFIES
+448 QTPLRDQLSAVFVETDIH
-463 DLHIGEHIAFRP
+463 LGEQIAVRP

-482 SLLHKAVIAPRASL
+482 SLLRKAVLAPRASV

-511 VFYQKPDNRYL
+511 IFYQKPENRYL
-522 FQNRHLGFSRSEHY
+522 FQTRHLGFSRSEHY

-546 RFFRTEIYYKKYQ
+546 RFFRTEVYYKKYRQ
-559 DLVKTFPGTTLG
+559 LVKTAPEISLG
-571 GEGYAQG
+571 GDGYARG

-604 RDYLDY
+604 RNYLDY
-610 PQRIRPSFT
+610 PESIRPSFT

-636 TNVNVSYSHAAGRP
+636 TNVNISYSYAAGRP
-650 YYDIRPG
+650 YYDIRAG
-657 SDAGTRIYDSGT
+657 SGDGTRIYDSGI

-682 MMTFFKKSK
+682 MMSFFKKSK
-691 FRDYSGFAI
+691 FKDYSGFAF
-700 GANNVLG
+700 GANNILG
-707 TRQVFGYN
+707 TKQVFGYN
-715 YAYNGQ
+715 YAYNGN
-721 FRTPVTLPATRFYFV
+721 FKTPITLPATRFYFV

-742 GIDRTEDLLDGS
+742 GIDRTEDLLDQR

>member
-1 LIKKTNKAMISN
+1 MISN
-13 AFTTKFILTAAGL
+13 AFTTKLIVTAVGL
-26 FFVLAVRAQTR
+26 LFALAVRAQTR
-37 INGEVTGPL
+37 IDGEITGPL
-46 GDAVPGAHVR
+46 GEAVPGAHVR
-56 IKGFRSGTV
+56 LKGSRSGTM
-65 ADSLGKFDFTT
+65 ADSLGKFAFMT
-76 TQRGSQTLIV
+76 TQRGNQTLLV
-86 SSLGFKAHQQPI
+86 SSIGFKTYQQT
-98 SITDSTL
+98 ITIADSTL
-105 TLSITLDDA
+105 TLAIALDDA
-114 VNTLE
+114 ANTLD

-195 NYAAVPGIMQPAR
+195 NYASVPGIMQPAR

-253 FPSNLGAGFQHLSGS
+253 FPSNLGAGFQHLSKS

-283 LYNHVVPQRPDYYHG
+283 LYNNVVSQRPNYYHG
-298 PEYAS
+298 PEYTS
-303 ANANIRFKTGKTGM
+303 ANANIRLKTGKTGI
-317 LKGYIAFA
+317 LKAYVAYA
-325 ESNIGMRNPDI
+325 ESDIGMRNPDI
-336 DSSSLRSGFRLKN
+336 DSSALRSDFRLKN

-360 DLGNDWRLDAGIA
+360 DLGTDWRLDAGMA
-373 YTFDKNIVHNRLLS
+373 YTFDKNRIHNRLLS
-387 ASSESVTIPYAPFS
+387 GNNEPVAIAFAPFLT
-401 SKNSDI
+401 KNSDI

-438 FHDVQ
+438 FYDVQ
-443 DYNGA
+443 DYNGT
-448 VMPLRDQLSAFFIES
+448 VTPLRDQLSAIFIES
-463 DLHIGEHIAFRP
+463 DLHIGEHLAFRP
-475 GLRGEYS
+475 GLRVEYS
-482 SLLHKAVIAPRASL
+482 SLLRKAAIAPRASL
-496 GYRLGTGSQLNLAYG
+496 GHRISPGSQLNFAYG
-511 VFYQKPDNRYL
+511 IFYQKPENRYL
-522 FQNRHLGFSRSEHY
+522 FQNRQLGFSRSEHY

-546 RFFRTEIYYKKYQ
+546 RFFRTEVYYKKYK
-559 DLVKTFPGTTLG
+559 DLVKTFPGVTLEG
-571 GEGYAQG
+571 DGYAQG
-578 LELFWRDKKTVR
+578 LELFWRDKKSIR

-604 RDYLDY
+604 RNYLDY
-610 PQRIRPSFT
+610 PESIRPSFT

-625 IAVKRFFQGIS
+625 IAVKRFFQGIAA
-636 TNVNVSYSHAAGRP
+636 NVNVSYSYAAGRP
-650 YYDIRPG
+650 YYDIRAG
-657 SDAGTRIYDSGT
+657 SEAGTRIYDSGT

-691 FRDYSGFAI
+691 FRDYSGFAF

-707 TRQVFGYN
+707 TKQVFGYN

-721 FRTPVTLPATRFYFV
+721 FRTSVTLPATRFYFL
-736 GVFMSL
+736 GIFMSL
-742 GIDRTEDLLDGS
+742 GIDRTEDLLDQNP

>member
-1 LIKKTNKAMISN
+1 MISN
-13 AFTTKFILTAAGL
+13 AFTTKLIVTACGL
-26 FFVLAVRAQTR
+26 LFALAVQAQIH
-37 INGEVTGPL
+37 INGEITGPL
-46 GDAVPGAHVR
+46 GEAIPGAHIR
-56 IKGFRSGTV
+56 IKGTQAGTV
-65 ADSLGKFDFTT
+65 ADSLGKFDFRTT
-76 TQRGSQTLIV
+76 RRGNQMLVV
-86 SSLGFKAHQQPI
+86 SSLGFKTQQQPI
-98 SITDSTL
+98 TVGDSSI
-105 TLSITLDDA
+105 TLSITLEDA
-114 VNTLE
+114 ANTLD

-170 EGLFVRGGTN
+170 EGLFVRGGTSE
-180 DETRM
+180 ETRM

-195 NYAAVPGIMQPAR
+195 NYASVPGIMQPAR

-253 FPSNLGAGFQHLSGS
+253 FPSNLGAGFQHLSKS

-283 LYNHVVPQRPDYYHG
+283 LYNKVVPQHPDYYRG
-298 PEYAS
+298 PEYTS

-317 LKGYIAFA
+317 IKGYVAYA
-325 ESNIGMRNPDI
+325 ESNIGMRNPDV
-336 DSSSLRSGFRLKN
+336 DSAALRSDFRLKN

-360 DLGNDWRLDAGIA
+360 DFGTDWRLDAGIA
-373 YTFDKNIVHNRLLS
+373 YTFDKNTVHNRLLGGNEEPV
-387 ASSESVTIPYAPFS
+387 AIAHAPFS
-401 SKNSDI
+401 NKNSDI

-414 QGRAVLTRNF
+414 QGRAVLTRHF
-424 DRNQALRFGGETFY
+424 DGNQALRFGGETFY
-438 FHDVQ
+438 FRDVQ
-443 DYNGA
+443 DYNGTPT
-448 VMPLRDQLSAFFIES
+448 PLRDQLSAVFVES
-463 DLHIGEHIAFRP
+463 DLHIGEQVAFRP
-475 GLRGEYS
+475 GLRAEYS
-482 SLLHKAVIAPRASL
+482 SLLRKAVIAPRASL
-496 GYRLGTGSQLNLAYG
+496 GYRLGSGSQLNLAYG
-511 VFYQKPDNRYL
+511 VFYQKPEIRYL
-522 FQNRHLGFSRSEHY
+522 FQNRQLGFSRAAHY
-536 VLNYSKKANN
+536 VLNYSRKANN
-546 RFFRTEIYYKKYQ
+546 RFFRTEVYYKKYRN
-559 DLVKTFPGTTLG
+559 LVKTFPLVSLG
-571 GEGYAQG
+571 GDGYAQG

-604 RDYLDY
+604 REYLGY
-610 PQRIRPSFT
+610 PEKIRPSFT

-625 IAVKRFFQGIS
+625 IAVKRFFQEIS
-636 TNVNVSYSHAAGRP
+636 TNVNVSYSYAAGRP

-657 SDAGTRIYDSGT
+657 GDAGTRIYDSGT
-669 ARPYNVL
+669 AHPYNVL

-691 FRDYSGFAI
+691 FRDYSGFAF

-707 TRQVFGYN
+707 AKQVFGYN

-721 FRTPVTLPATRFYFV
+721 LKTPITLPATRFYFI

-742 GIDRTEDLLDGS
+742 GIDRTEDLLDQSSGI